1 MGYKIGLIG
10 GGFHHAF
17 SSTLNKKPIS
27 FTFEKGVELD
37 ITFFVDDGILQ
48 GINSSSRI
56 KIGWLLESRDFIP
69 SNVKDFVLNNV
80 EWVSSKFDFIFTHDA
95 DFYGLANNFIFIPS
109 HGYWIETPTLYPKN
123 KLISLISS
131 NKMMNDGHKYRMSLI
146 DKFRGKVDLYGRG
159 FRYVE
164 KKEQA
169 LCDYMFSIVIENSS
183 YSSYWSEKILDC
195 FATGT
200 IPIYLGSP
208 DIDKW
213 FNPDGIIFLD
223 DKFDFNILS
232 AELYN
237 KKIDAVI
244 ENLERVKQYDVIEDI
259 IFEKYLKEKI

>member
-1 MGYKIGLIG
+1 
-10 GGFHHAF
+10 
-17 SSTLNKKPIS
+17 
-27 FTFEKGVELD
+27 
-37 ITFFVDDGILQ
+37 
-48 GINSSSRI
+48 
-56 KIGWLLESRDFIP
+56 
-69 SNVKDFVLNNV
+69 
-80 EWVSSKFDFIFTHDA
+80 
-95 DFYGLANNFIFIPS
+95 
-109 HGYWIETPTLYPKN
+109 
-123 KLISLISS
+123 
-131 NKMMNDGHKYRMSLI
+131 MMNDGHKYRMSLI